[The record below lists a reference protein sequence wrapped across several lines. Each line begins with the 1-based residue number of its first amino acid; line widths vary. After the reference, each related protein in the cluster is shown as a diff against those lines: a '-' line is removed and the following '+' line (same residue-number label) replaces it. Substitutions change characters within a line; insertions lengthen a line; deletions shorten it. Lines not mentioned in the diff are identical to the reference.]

1 MIFTFSWS
9 ARRLIRVASISLLDG
24 IRLLSVIEHPCHF
37 LQLLQGDTLCLKLF
51 ALLLVATKG
60 VHILSLQKTP
70 KTFYDKMKKGV
81 FDSDEITA
89 IVEDLGIE
97 NPMEI
102 FFAEEVTY

>member
-1 MIFTFSWS
+1 MVNVQKLRGKMAEKNRTGIDM
-9 ARRLIRVASISLLDG
+9 AR
-24 IRLLSVIEHPCHF
+24 VI
-37 LQLLQGDTLCLKLF
+37 K
-51 ALLLVATKG
+51 
-60 VHILSLQKTP
+60 KTP

-102 FFAEEVTY
+102 FFADEVTQ